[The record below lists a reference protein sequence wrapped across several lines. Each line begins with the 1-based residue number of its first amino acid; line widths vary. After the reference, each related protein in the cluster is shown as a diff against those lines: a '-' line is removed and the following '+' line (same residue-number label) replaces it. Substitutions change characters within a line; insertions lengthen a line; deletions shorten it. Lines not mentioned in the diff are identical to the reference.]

1 MGNVCKSLAKIVQF
15 CGSWS
20 SSKNL
25 IFQIKYWVSQKQ
37 ESLVFDYG
45 TLLKACVRYFSL
57 FSKEQ
62 CSFWL
67 FRTKY
72 FEKKLTFSSFIFPLF
87 HEHAF
92 FHELSCTACLVK
104 TSCFEKIIVCVI
116 ETMLVTLLLVQKNKA
131 QREVNQ
137 QIKCKSRQNCNSVL
151 KTYSNDL
158 KKHLNTF
165 QVAVL
170 RKSSSKSAYCNSLN
184 PWKLQF
190 FLNQVVNLHILI
202 L

>member
-1 MGNVCKSLAKIVQF
+1 MGNVCKILAKIVQL

-72 FEKKLTFSSFIFPLF
+72 FEKKFNLQLF
-87 HEHAF
+87 YLSIVSHF
-92 FHELSCTACLVK
+92 LSHELPRATRLLTA
-104 TSCFEKIIVCVI
+104 CFEKITVCVI
-116 ETMLVTLLLVQKNKA
+116 KTILVTLPLVQRNKA
-131 QREVNQ
+131 RRKVNQ
-137 QIKCKSRQNCNSVL
+137 QIK
-151 KTYSNDL
+151 
-158 KKHLNTF
+158 
-165 QVAVL
+165 
-170 RKSSSKSAYCNSLN
+170 RKSK
-184 PWKLQF
+184 
-190 FLNQVVNLHILI
+190 
-202 L
+202 

>member
-1 MGNVCKSLAKIVQF
+1 
-15 CGSWS
+15 
-20 SSKNL
+20 
-25 IFQIKYWVSQKQ
+25 
-37 ESLVFDYG
+37 
-45 TLLKACVRYFSL
+45 
-57 FSKEQ
+57 
-62 CSFWL
+62 
-67 FRTKY
+67 
-72 FEKKLTFSSFIFPLF
+72 
-87 HEHAF
+87 
-92 FHELSCTACLVK
+92 
-104 TSCFEKIIVCVI
+104 
-116 ETMLVTLLLVQKNKA
+116 MLVTLLLVQKNKA

-165 QVAVL
+165 QVVVL

>member
-1 MGNVCKSLAKIVQF
+1 MFIQTIHCDT
-15 CGSWS
+15 
-20 SSKNL
+20 
-25 IFQIKYWVSQKQ
+25 FQQTWVADPHIRKVLNSTYL
-37 ESLVFDYG
+37 SV
-45 TLLKACVRYFSL
+45 LLKACVHYFSL

-165 QVAVL
+165 QVVVL

-202 L
+202 LWNLGKYFE